1 MTPKSPKPVK
11 ECVGCAL
18 NLGDRC
24 AAFPYPVQKWARSDC
39 EGYNNEELI
48 AKYSNYKDGQGAHA
62 RRVRRQSEAK
72 YEKTI
77 EHPED
82 HTKFKKLK
90 FP

>member
-11 ECVGCAL
+11 ECEGCLL
-18 NLGDRC
+18 NFVDRC
-24 AAFPYPVQKWARSDC
+24 AAFPHPVEKWAHGDC

-48 AKYSNYKDGQGAHA
+48 AKYTEFKDGQGAHA
-62 RRVRRQSEAK
+62 RRIDRQEKAK

-77 EHPED
+77 ERPED
-82 HTKFKKLK
+82 HTKFKKIK